1 MLEVGKGIEI
11 VLVSVNR
18 VYVLVAQVYRL
29 SATRGGCDR
38 REQGATFWRE
48 EKKLGMEFELAWPLT
63 SSSISHLLSHHLT
76 CTPSPIK
83 VPHSRHLA
91 THHNSLFLRPFF
103 LFQYDPP
110 SQLHTIRALP
120 PCAMSWRHRYPPSH
134 RHHDLYFLPYFLPYF
149 FIRSTAPPCRI
160 PQARMRARFLGQKQA
175 WSFNLSSGL
184 HASTTFPRRP
194 PNEPPDSDTSSPLT
208 APAAAPS
215 ACSQPVACHTCIA
228 SSARATGG
236 WRVKAH
242 RAFNG
247 ARGASWD
254 WCGSV
259 SILGSHGCLESRSS
273 TSRRLQCLRFLDTA
287 RDRPFCSRD

>member
-1 MLEVGKGIEI
+1 
-11 VLVSVNR
+11 
-18 VYVLVAQVYRL
+18 
-29 SATRGGCDR
+29 
-38 REQGATFWRE
+38 
-48 EKKLGMEFELAWPLT
+48 
-63 SSSISHLLSHHLT
+63 
-76 CTPSPIK
+76 
-83 VPHSRHLA
+83 
-91 THHNSLFLRPFF
+91 
-103 LFQYDPP
+103 
-110 SQLHTIRALP
+110 
-120 PCAMSWRHRYPPSH
+120 
-134 RHHDLYFLPYFLPYF
+134 
-149 FIRSTAPPCRI
+149 
-160 PQARMRARFLGQKQA
+160 MRARFLGQKQA
-175 WSFNLSSGL
+175 WSFNISSGL

-287 RDRPFCSRD
+287 RDRPFCSRDSDGSLLPWRWRLCRMGRWGGGLVMFNLGCGSDSSPPRIRPSFQTQVVSISRVGKGTTAMCLLCAAARLVQPPACKASLGCGK

>member
-1 MLEVGKGIEI
+1 MERSVSVRAGWWRGADQQYRRATRALLPELPSRDRGVAFGSSLWGPGVEVKKGPLGEAYLGARGLPGVHNVADDASRTELEMLEVGKGIEI

-63 SSSISHLLSHHLT
+63 SSSISHLLSHLLT

-110 SQLHTIRALP
+110 SQLHTMRALP
-120 PCAMSWRHRYPPSH
+120 PCAMSWRHRYRPSH
-134 RHHDLYFLPYFLPYF
+134 QHHDLYFLPYFLSDQLPLHVE
-149 FIRSTAPPCRI
+149 SPGQDASKI
-160 PQARMRARFLGQKQA
+160 PGI
-175 WSFNLSSGL
+175 
-184 HASTTFPRRP
+184 
-194 PNEPPDSDTSSPLT
+194 ETS
-208 APAAAPS
+208 
-215 ACSQPVACHTCIA
+215 
-228 SSARATGG
+228 
-236 WRVKAH
+236 
-242 RAFNG
+242 
-247 ARGASWD
+247 
-254 WCGSV
+254 
-259 SILGSHGCLESRSS
+259 LE
-273 TSRRLQCLRFLDTA
+273 L
-287 RDRPFCSRD
+287 